1 MSDKEFQASNVTPPL
16 KNTTAMKCIA
26 VFAVGPTVQTVDL
39 DTLFGSIDN
48 GNFLT
53 VRADGAKV
61 YVAFG
66 SSAGTIDDRETGTG
80 TGACGPVADGEN
92 FPVIPIGG
100 REIFPSGGV
109 ATGAVRY
116 EIMHYKTPTGVSGYL
131 RLYRSSTQHGRG
143 SEDFPAP

>member
-39 DTLFGSIDN
+39 DTLFGNIDN
-48 GNFLT
+48 SNFLT
-53 VRADGAKV
+53 LRADGAKV

-66 SSAGTIDDRETGTG
+66 SSAGTIDDRATGTG
-80 TGACGPVADGEN
+80 ETVCWPVADGEN

-116 EIMHYKTPTGVSGYL
+116 EVMHYKTPTGVSGYL
-131 RLYRSSTQHGRG
+131 RLYRSSTQRGRG

>member
-26 VFAVGPTVQTVDL
+26 TLLAGPTVQTVDL

-48 GNFLT
+48 SNYLT
-53 VRADGAKV
+53 MRADGAKV
-61 YVAFG
+61 YIAFG
-66 SSAGTIDDRETGTG
+66 SSAGTIDDRETGS
-80 TGACGPVADGEN
+80 GAGVCWPVADGEN
-92 FPVIPIGG
+92 FPVVPIGG
-100 REIFPSGGV
+100 REVFPSGGV

-116 EIMHYKTPTGVSGYL
+116 EVLHYKTPTGVSGYL
-131 RLYRSSTQHGRG
+131 RFYRSSTQRGHG